1 LNPERS
7 RGAVAQ
13 QGRGEASR
21 EPIND
26 DMEFVKKAEEV
37 ALTCGY
43 RPIELC
49 WMTWL
54 IQPEG
59 KIMRM
64 EKYSNVLPKI

>member
-1 LNPERS
+1 MPDKIVKRIVNEILVKS
-7 RGAVAQ
+7 GL
-13 QGRGEASR
+13 
-21 EPIND
+21 EPVND
-26 DMEFVKKAEEV
+26 NIELVKKAEEI
-37 ALTCGY
+37 AIDCGY

-64 EKYSNVLPKI
+64 EKYSRLLSQI